1 MENQVQAMDDKQAE
15 LSQEKQPYA
24 APALKK
30 LGTVQELTQGNPTFP
45 IPDDAGW
52 SL

>member
-15 LSQEKQPYA
+15 LSQGKQPYA

-30 LGTVQELTQGNPTFP
+30 LGTVQELTQGTHV
-45 IPDDAGW
+45 ILQPDDTVFSA
-52 SL
+52 

>member
-24 APALKK
+24 TPRLMK
-30 LGTVQELTQGNPTFP
+30 LGNVEQLTQGMPLAP
-45 IPDDAGW
+45 GPDDTVL
-52 SL
+52 SI